1 MISKGVIPNMVTI
14 TFIIFVSIG
23 CVEDQQG
30 RFGDMKLSSSAFE
43 DDGAIPSEYT
53 CDGADVSPPLTFS
66 SIPEKT
72 ESFALIVDDPDAP
85 MGTWVH
91 WLVWNIPTNKTVFS
105 KGEVELYSLSKK

>member
-53 CDGADVSPPLTFS
+53 CDGAETNQVVNTGWKSEIRSKFPLIILGGRFISLYIISGKPPHQRFC
-66 SIPEKT
+66 
-72 ESFALIVDDPDAP
+72 
-85 MGTWVH
+85 G
-91 WLVWNIPTNKTVFS
+91 
-105 KGEVELYSLSKK
+105 